1 MKLINQLKS
10 FLICLMF
17 LGCLS
22 LKAEEIRLYDNTY
35 LYGSVIDIKDN
46 ILNIKLASGESK
58 MVPMEEVIVI
68 RFLGRIPLSL
78 QTGSQEFRFI
88 DGTRIRAM
96 IDKNE
101 GDTLFIKSYAAGNL
115 SFDLSKLKGF
125 VSLPI
130 AGFVGSKSDEMV
142 DRVEYKNGE
151 NLDYVLTQNTAL
163 YRGLFSNFDRALVMF
178 DHEDLLMAKELKV
191 TFLAAA
197 RLADSARAKN
207 VPWDGS
213 PQIRLWTRDGSV
225 LLGKLDDIRFGKWIF
240 KPRWGDGLALEI
252 PVDEIMS
259 SEIMGGRVQYLSQLE
274 PSEVVEDTL
283 LAPTQPFR
291 MDKNCQGGRLSIG
304 GRRFPWGIGV
314 HANSKLTFDLRK
326 RFKQFKAEVGVDSLM
341 GKRGSV
347 VFSVIG
353 DNGKELYKSPVVKG
367 DQPPLSVE
375 VNTEGVEKITL
386 VVTDGG
392 DLDMGDAANWV
403 SARVIR

>member
-1 MKLINQLKS
+1 MKLLKKYT
-10 FLICLMF
+10 LMACLLC
-17 LGCLS
+17 LGALTA
-22 LKAEEIRLYDNTY
+22 KAEEIRLFDNTY

-46 ILNIKLASGESK
+46 VLNIKLASGESK

-78 QTGSQEFRFI
+78 QTGSQEFRFV

-101 GDTLFIKSYAAGNL
+101 GDTLFIRSYAAGNL

-125 VSLPI
+125 ISLPI
-130 AGFVGSKSDEMV
+130 AGFVGSKSDDMV
-142 DRVEYKNGE
+142 DRVEYKNGV

-163 YRGLFSNFDRALVMF
+163 YKGMLSNFDRAF
-178 DHEDLLMAKELKV
+178 IKFEYEEPALMEKELKV

-197 RLADSARAKN
+197 RLADYARVKSA
-207 VPWDGS
+207 PWDGS

-225 LLGKLDDIRFGKWIF
+225 LLGKLEDIRFGKWIF
-240 KPRWGDGLALEI
+240 KPRWSDTVSLEI
-252 PVDEIMS
+252 PVDEIVS
-259 SEIMGGRVQYLSQLE
+259 SEIMGGRIQYLSQLE

-283 LAPTQPFR
+283 LAPFQPFR
-291 MDKNCQGGRLSIG
+291 MDKNCQGGRLSIA
-304 GRRFPWGIGV
+304 GRRYPWGVGV
-314 HANSKLTFDLRK
+314 HANSKLTFDLHK
-326 RFKQFKAEVGVDSLM
+326 KFKQFKAEVGIDSLM
-341 GKRGSV
+341 GRRGSV
-347 VFSVIG
+347 VFIVMG
-353 DNGKELYKSPVVKG
+353 DGKEIYKSPVVKG
-367 DQPPLSVE
+367 EQPPLSIE
-375 VNTEGVEKITL
+375 VSTEGVDKISL

>member
-1 MKLINQLKS
+1 MKLLNKS
-10 FLICLMF
+10 KIIIVGLFIF
-17 LGCLS
+17 LGS
-22 LKAEEIRLYDNTY
+22 IALKAEEIRLFDNTY
-35 LYGSVIDIKDN
+35 LYGSVIGIKDN
-46 ILNIKLASGESK
+46 MLNIKLASGESK
-58 MVPMEEVIVI
+58 NVPLEEVIVI

-78 QTGSQEFRFI
+78 QTGSQEFRFV

-115 SFDLSKLKGF
+115 SFDIAKLKGF
-125 VSLPI
+125 VALPI
-130 AGFVGSKSDEMV
+130 AGFVGSKADEMV
-142 DRVEYKNGE
+142 DRVEYKNGQ

-163 YRGLFSNFDRALVMF
+163 YRGLVSNFDRAMLMF

-191 TFLAAA
+191 TFLAAT
-197 RLADSARAKN
+197 RLADSARVKN

-225 LLGKLDDIRFGKWIF
+225 LLGKLEDIRFGKWIF
-240 KPRWGDGLALEI
+240 KPRWGEVSLEI

-259 SEIMGGRVQYLSQLE
+259 SEIMGGRIQYLSQLE
-274 PSEVVEDTL
+274 PSEVAEETL
-283 LAPTQPFR
+283 LAPSQPYR

-326 RFKQFKAEVGVDSLM
+326 KFKQFEAEVGIDSLM
-341 GKRGSV
+341 GKRGSA
-347 VFSVIG
+347 VFTVLG
-353 DNGKELYKSPVVKG
+353 DGKELYKSPIVKG
-367 DQPPLSVE
+367 GQPPLSIKNI
-375 VNTEGVEKITL
+375 NTEGVEKLTL